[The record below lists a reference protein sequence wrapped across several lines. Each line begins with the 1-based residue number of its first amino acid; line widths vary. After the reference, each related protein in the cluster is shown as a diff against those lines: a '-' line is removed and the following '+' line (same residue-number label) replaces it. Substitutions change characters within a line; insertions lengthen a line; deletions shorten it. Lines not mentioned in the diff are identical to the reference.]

1 MPDERQLLN
10 AAASG
15 DEKAF
20 RVLIETHWKRVYFN
34 TLALVKSPAIAQELT
49 QDIFI
54 KLWQQRDKLTTVESL
69 PHYIY
74 VLGRNQTISF
84 LRKKIA
90 DTSPISPEA
99 VIEDVLLPH
108 LQLEAKDAYKLVLE
122 GIEQLSPQQKRIFH
136 MSRIDGLSHE
146 EIASRL
152 QLSKNTVKVHM
163 VIALNFMR
171 TWIKERLK

>member
-10 AAASG
+10 AAAKG

-20 RVLIETHWKRVYFN
+20 RVLIETHWRRVYFN

-49 QDIFI
+49 QDIFL
-54 KLWQQRDKLTTVESL
+54 KVWKQVGNLATVESFPQYL
-69 PHYIY
+69 Y
-74 VLGRNQTISF
+74 VLGRNQTISY
-84 LRKKIA
+84 LRKKLI
-90 DTSPISPEA
+90 DTSDVTPA
-99 VIEDVLLPH
+99 MAIEDVLLPD
-108 LQLEAKDAYKLVLE
+108 LQLEGKDAYRVVLE
-122 GIEQLSPQQKRIFH
+122 GIERLSPQQKLIFR

>member
-34 TLALVKSPAIAQELT
+34 TLALVKSPAVAQELT
-49 QDIFI
+49 QDIFLKVWKQAG
-54 KLWQQRDKLTTVESL
+54 KLATVESL
-69 PHYIY
+69 PEYLY
-74 VLGRNQTISF
+74 VLGRNQTISY
-84 LRKKIA
+84 LRKKLI
-90 DTSPISPEA
+90 DTAEVTSA
-99 VIEDVLLPH
+99 TAIEDVLLPD
-108 LQLEAKDAYKLVLE
+108 LQLEGKDAYRVVLE
-122 GIEQLSPQQKRIFH
+122 GIERLSPQQRLIFR

-146 EIASRL
+146 EIAGRL
-152 QLSKNTVKVHM
+152 QLSKNTVKAHM